1 MSSPDPEAPSI
12 LHNKSERASWSRA
25 NEKGVFPGVSSP
37 LNWSIWGEIG
47 ERAVRRG
54 AFDLGLLDE
63 HELALPAS
71 VDDWGWSIF
80 YGRPTANVDVWRA
93 LYERGLGGEGQ
104 GAATQQ
110 QVFGGAVSTSAQR
123 AASTAASTAASSPAS
138 AVSAA
143 SPTSAA
149 RDRRAILAAKRPVAL
164 ATSPPRLAATRREA
178 IAWWGEATRAIAAGG
193 VDAAERAFREALALF
208 ERADRDHIVV
218 SLLSTEAVT
227 TLSAMAAAAGR
238 PEAAN
243 ALMVGYP
250 GMEEFETAVAVWDL
264 SRGRITLAEFLAEHG
279 FHGSM
284 EGEIASRSWREDPE
298 PVRALAERYAKLPEV
313 DDPRRREARAVE
325 QRERLEAE
333 LRAVV
338 PPAERLA
345 LDRAFALAATCL
357 PMREAGR
364 ATLTIALDAMR
375 AAARRLGAALAAGGR
390 LDAAEDVFLLTR
402 FDLLGEGEGDG
413 AGEGGG
419 DGTGADGAG
428 RGSRGGAGASDP
440 STLRERAERH
450 RALVRAYEA
459 FDLPETWQG
468 MPPKLLRTS
477 RAEAVRAQVALS
489 VGERLEGLGASAGV
503 HEGIARVV
511 LDPADP
517 ALEFEAGDV
526 LVAPATD
533 PSWAPLFLVAG
544 AVVIDTGS
552 NISHAAVVAREM
564 GIPAVVAARD
574 ASLRL
579 RSGQRLRVDGRAGI
593 VEIVAGGA

>member
-1 MSSPDPEAPSI
+1 MSIPDPEAPSI

-80 YGRPTANVDVWRA
+80 YGRPTANVDTWRA

-110 QVFGGAVSTSAQR
+110 QVFGGAASSSASASATASTSASP
-123 AASTAASTAASSPAS
+123 STTPPGSRSST
-138 AVSAA
+138 
-143 SPTSAA
+143 A

-164 ATSPPRLAATRREA
+164 ATSPARLAATRREA
-178 IAWWGEATRAIAAGG
+178 IQWWGEATREIASGG
-193 VDAAERAFREALALF
+193 VEAAERRFREALALF

-227 TLSAMAAAAGR
+227 TLSGAAAAAGR

-284 EGEIASRSWREDPE
+284 EGEIASRSWREDPG
-298 PVRALAERYAKLPEV
+298 PVRALAERYAKLPES

-333 LRAVV
+333 LRAAVA
-338 PPAERLA
+338 PAERPG
-345 LDRAFALAATCL
+345 LDRAFELAATCL

-375 AAARRLGAALAAGGR
+375 AAARRIGDALARSGQ

-402 FDLLGEGEGDG
+402 FDLLGEGEGEGGRASEGD
-413 AGEGGG
+413 GGG
-419 DGTGADGAG
+419 DGTGEGRAG
-428 RGSRGGAGASDP
+428 HRYRGGAGAAAS
-440 STLRERAERH
+440 SSLRARAELH

-468 MPPKLLRTS
+468 MPPKQPRTS
-477 RAEAVRAQVALS
+477 RAEAVRAQVALA

-593 VEIVAGGA
+593 VEIV

>member
-1 MSSPDPEAPSI
+1 MSTIDPEAPNV
-12 LHNKSERASWSRA
+12 LHTQSRRACWSRV
-25 NEKGVFPGVSSP
+25 NEKGVFPGVSTP
-37 LNWSIWGEIG
+37 MNWSIWGEIG
-47 ERAVRRG
+47 ELSTRRG

-63 HELALPAS
+63 HELALPDSA
-71 VDDWGWSIF
+71 DDWGWSIF
-80 YGRPTANVDVWRA
+80 YGRPSANVDTWRRM
-93 LYERGLGGEGQ
+93 YERGLGGVGQ

-110 QVFGGAVSTSAQR
+110 QVFGTAGSTTHED
-123 AASTAASTAASSPAS
+123 AASAKSARDGNPGPAS
-138 AVSAA
+138 A
-143 SPTSAA
+143 P
-149 RDRRAILAAKRPVAL
+149 RDRAALIARKRAAAIEI
-164 ATSPPRLAATRREA
+164 SPARLAATRREA
-178 IAWWGEATRAIAAGG
+178 IAWWCEATNELATTRASGRVLEELAA
-193 VDAAERAFREALALF
+193 RRFREALVLF

-227 TLSAMAAAAGR
+227 ALVEAANAAGR
-238 PEAAN
+238 PDAAN

-264 SRGRITLAEFLAEHG
+264 SRGRIDLAAFLAEHG

-298 PVRALAERYAKLPEV
+298 PVRALAKRYANLSES
-313 DDPRRREARAVE
+313 DDPRRREHRAVASRE
-325 QRERLEAE
+325 QLERE

-338 PPAERLA
+338 APAERAA
-345 LDRAFALAATCL
+345 LDRAIALAATSL

-375 AAARRLGAALAAGGR
+375 AAARVIGRVAHEAGR
-390 LDAAEDVFLLTR
+390 CEAIDDVFLSTR
-402 FDLLGEGEGDG
+402 QELLEGSFDWKKLLH
-413 AGEGGG
+413 A
-419 DGTGADGAG
+419 
-428 RGSRGGAGASDP
+428 R
-440 STLRERAERH
+440 
-450 RALVRAYEA
+450 RALVAEYQR

-468 MPPKLLRTS
+468 MPEKVARV
-477 RAEAVRAQVALS
+477 VRGGAPGVTGSDAS
-489 VGERLEGLGASAGV
+489 TRRRLAAGDRLDGLGASAGV

-511 LDPADP
+511 LDPSDP
-517 ALEFEAGDV
+517 ALEFDAGDV

-574 ASLRL
+574 ASLSIV
-579 RSGQRLRVDGRAGI
+579 SGQRLRVDGGAGR
-593 VEIVAGGA
+593 VEVLEASG

>member
-1 MSSPDPEAPSI
+1 MSMIDPEAPNVLHSI
-12 LHNKSERASWSRA
+12 SRDASWSRA
-25 NEKGVFPGVSSP
+25 NEKGVFPGVSTP

-63 HELALPAS
+63 HELEPPAS
-71 VDDWGWSIF
+71 IDAWGWSIF
-80 YGRPTANVDVWRA
+80 YGRPASNVDTWRRM
-93 LYERGLGGEGQ
+93 YERGLGGAGQ
-104 GAATQQ
+104 GAATQR
-110 QVFGGAVSTSAQR
+110 QVFGEAGAR
-123 AASTAASTAASSPAS
+123 AGTAEEAAGATGALDPAG
-138 AVSAA
+138 
-143 SPTSAA
+143 
-149 RDRRAILAAKRPVAL
+149 RRAVIDAKRPLAL
-164 ATSPPRLAATRREA
+164 ATSPARLRATRREA
-178 IAWWGEATRAIAAGG
+178 IAWWREATRALAGG
-193 VDAAERAFREALALF
+193 DPAIAERCLREALALF

-227 TLSAMAAAAGR
+227 ALSAASEAVGR

-264 SRGRITLAEFLAEHG
+264 SRGRIDLTAFLGEHG

-284 EGEIASRSWREDPE
+284 EGEIASRSWREDPT
-298 PVRALAERYAKLPEV
+298 PIRALVERYAKLA
-313 DDPRRREARAVE
+313 DDADPRRREERSVAA
-325 QRERLEAE
+325 RERLESELLASAPAGARAE
-333 LRAVV
+333 LARTF
-338 PPAERLA
+338 E
-345 LDRAFALAATCL
+345 LAATCL

-375 AAARRLGAALAAGGR
+375 AAARVLGRHQAASGSFAHA
-390 LDAAEDVFLLTR
+390 DDVFLATR
-402 FDLLGEGEGDG
+402 FELLDPPADL
-413 AGEGGG
+413 
-419 DGTGADGAG
+419 
-428 RGSRGGAGASDP
+428 
-440 STLRERAERH
+440 RARVEAR
-450 RALVRAYEA
+450 RALVAAYER

-468 MPPKLLRTS
+468 MPEKVERRRAVGQRAGAASGATTESLAGAANLGGAAKGTS
-477 RAEAVRAQVALS
+477 ADSESGGGLAPLAV
-489 VGERLEGLGASAGV
+489 GDRLTGLGASAGL

-511 LDPADP
+511 VDPSDP

-564 GIPAVVAARD
+564 GIPAVVAVRD
-574 ASLRL
+574 ASLRI
-579 RSGQRLRVDGRAGI
+579 RSGQRLRVDGKAGA
-593 VEIVAGGA
+593 VDVVCDSSDR

>member
-1 MSSPDPEAPSI
+1 MPPTDPEEPNV
-12 LHNKSERASWSRA
+12 LHRVSRRAHWSRA
-25 NEKGVFPGVSSP
+25 NEKGVFPGVSTP

-63 HELALPAS
+63 HELGLPQS

-80 YGRPTANVDVWRA
+80 YGRPSANVDTWRA
-93 LYERGLGGEGQ
+93 LYERGLGGAGQ
-104 GAATQQ
+104 GAATQR
-110 QVFGGAVSTSAQR
+110 QVFGDATEFDRPALGAGAG
-123 AASTAASTAASSPAS
+123 AADE
-138 AVSAA
+138 
-143 SPTSAA
+143 AA
-149 RDRRAILAAKRPVAL
+149 RRRAVIERRRPIAL
-164 ATSPPRLAATRREA
+164 ATSPSRLAATRREA
-178 IAWWGEATRAIAAGG
+178 ILWWQQATREIEGGDANAA
-193 VDAAERAFREALALF
+193 AHRFREALDLF

-227 TLSAMAAAAGR
+227 TLAAVATAAGR
-238 PEAAN
+238 PDAAN

-264 SRGRITLAEFLAEHG
+264 ARGRITLAAFLAQHG

-284 EGEIASRSWREDPE
+284 EGEIASRSWREDPA
-298 PVRALAERYAKLPEV
+298 PVRGLSERYVKLPES
-313 DDPRRREARAVE
+313 DDPRAREARAVLE
-325 QRERLEAE
+325 RGRLEAE
-333 LRAVV
+333 LRAAV
-338 PPAERLA
+338 PAFERES
-345 LDRAFALAATCL
+345 LDRVFALAATCL

-364 ATLTIALDAMR
+364 ATLTIALDGMR
-375 AAARRLGAALAAGGR
+375 AAARVIGDALARAGR
-390 LDAAEDVFLLTR
+390 LASADDVFLLTR
-402 FDLLGEGEGDG
+402 NELL
-413 AGEGGG
+413 
-419 DGTGADGAG
+419 
-428 RGSRGGAGASDP
+428 DP
-440 STLRERAERH
+440 PQDFRKLVEDRH
-450 RALVRAYEA
+450 RLVLAYER

-468 MPPKLLRTS
+468 MPSKLPQKS
-477 RAEAVRAQVALS
+477 RDEAVRATVALV
-489 VGERLEGLGASAGV
+489 VGERLDGLGASAGL

-511 LDPADP
+511 LDPSDP

-574 ASLRL
+574 ASLKL
-579 RSGQRLRVDGRAGI
+579 RSGQRLRVDGKAGI
-593 VEIVAGGA
+593 VEVIGGD